1 MNPNVHKSHTWFE
14 SQICFYFNAIP
25 PASLQSSVIGQ
36 NKTILSVP
44 PQRTLPSSRFPG
56 SAVPTI
62 HSPQRAERPPSTAF
76 FLFLGSDRDWYV
88 ARSSRLSPQAPQEL
102 RQSGGRYRYSYCPC
116 IWLVLLRHLHPGASQ
131 LFTPGMHKLDSAN
144 PEAT

>member
-44 PQRTLPSSRFPG
+44 PQRTLPWSRFPG
-56 SAVPTI
+56 SVVPTI

-76 FLFLGSDRDWYV
+76 FLFLGLDRDWYV
-88 ARSSRLSPQAPQEL
+88 AHSSRLSPQAPQEL
-102 RQSGGRYRYSYCPC
+102 RQSGGALP
-116 IWLVLLRHLHPGASQ
+116 LLLLSLPLTGPLTSPSPWSITALHTGHAQ
-131 LFTPGMHKLDSAN
+131 AGLG
-144 PEAT
+144 